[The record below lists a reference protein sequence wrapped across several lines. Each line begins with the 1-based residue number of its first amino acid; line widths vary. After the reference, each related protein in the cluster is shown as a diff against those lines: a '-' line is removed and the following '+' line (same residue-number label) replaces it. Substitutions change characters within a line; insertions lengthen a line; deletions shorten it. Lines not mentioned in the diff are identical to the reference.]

1 MDAGETGEMRAGSPP
16 NRRETRTVTGFELR
30 RPTEADIPGLY
41 RVSIQGYGMD
51 DSDEVIAH
59 AQRVNEL
66 DRTIGAWADDAWVG
80 CASAYTFDCT
90 LPGGATVPTAGV
102 TMVGVA
108 PTHRRRGI
116 LTALLD
122 RLHADA
128 LDRGEALAALTASE
142 SSIYRRFGYGITTQT
157 CVLHLPTD
165 AVAFDPPVP
174 RTGTFRLVDP
184 HDDIAPLAEVYDR
197 ARLHRPGWISRN
209 AALWENVRL
218 DPPHDRNG
226 HTALRAVVHIDDAGV
241 PDGYATWRVA
251 ESAVARV
258 ADNTVHIDE
267 LVALTPDVECAL
279 WRFCAEIDLATALV
293 WQAPDADPLLR
304 WRLVEPRMLRIEAP
318 SDLVWTRLLDVPAVL
333 SARTYGSAG
342 SLTIAL
348 RDTRLDTTAGTFRLD
363 VDEAGGVGSCERVGE
378 GSDDSADLIGDVA
391 DVSSLAFGAVRATT
405 LAAAGRL
412 VGTPDSLRLAD
423 ALFASS
429 PSPSCPVEF

>member
-1 MDAGETGEMRAGSPP
+1 M
-16 NRRETRTVTGFELR
+16 TGFELR
-30 RPTEADIPGLY
+30 RPTEADLPCLY

-66 DRTIGAWADDAWVG
+66 DRTIGARADDAWVG

-108 PTHRRRGI
+108 ATHRRRGI
-116 LTALLD
+116 LTAMLD
-122 RLHADA
+122 WLHDDA
-128 LDRGEALAALTASE
+128 ARRSEPLAALTASE

-165 AVAFDPPVP
+165 AVAFDPPVS

-184 HDDIAPLAEVYDR
+184 HDDVTALTEVYDR

-209 AALWENVRL
+209 TALWENVRL

-226 HTALRAVVHIDDAGV
+226 RTALRAVVHLDDAGV
-241 PDGYATWRVA
+241 PDGYTTWRVA

-258 ADNTVHIDE
+258 AHNTVHIEE
-267 LVALTPDVECAL
+267 LVALTLDVECAL

-304 WRLVEPRMLRIEAP
+304 WRLVEPRKLRIAAP
-318 SDLVWTRLLDVPAVL
+318 TDLVWTRLLDVPAVL
-333 SARTYGSAG
+333 SARTYGAAG
-342 SLTIAL
+342 SLTIAV
-348 RDTRLDTTAGTFRLD
+348 RDARLATTAGTFRLV
-363 VDEAGGVGSCERVGE
+363 VDEAGGVGVCERV
-378 GSDDSADLIGDVA
+378 SDVPDDSADLIGDVA
-391 DVSSLAFGAVRATT
+391 DLSPLAFGAVGATT
-405 LAAAGRL
+405 LAAAGRV
-412 VGTPDSLRLAD
+412 VGTSDSLRLAD
-423 ALFASS
+423 VLFASS
-429 PSPSCPVEF
+429 PPPSCPIEF